1 MPKKKKIY
9 ILLSILVVVCIA
21 TLIVSNTEEKKEDI
35 KINGEVVLEINPGD
49 VTSLSWT
56 INKNTLSF
64 TKDETWSYDDD
75 NNFPLDETK
84 ISDLLGLFK
93 SFSSTY
99 IIENVTDYSQYGLSS
114 PACTIDIV
122 TADNSYTIKLGD
134 VSKMDSQ
141 RYVDIGDG
149 NVYLAAS
156 DPYDSYNIQLS
167 SLILNDEIP
176 SMSEVTSL
184 TFKGNENYTI
194 TREDETSLSGDDK
207 YFVDG
212 KSLDNDLF
220 NNYMSTIKNL
230 DLYNCV
236 TYNVTDEQLK
246 EFGLDNPELTI
257 IVGYT
262 SKDGEENQ
270 ELNLYV
276 SSNVEQLEKYNNA
289 KDDDKDADSVTR
301 YIRVGD
307 SKIIYS
313 ISSTKYETLTSNSYN
328 DLRHQEVFPGD
339 FDSITS
345 IDITLDGNTYTFT
358 KDDDTFKYND
368 EEIEITTLRNAITSF
383 DVDSFT
389 SDKSS
394 SQKEVSITLNLDNEN
409 YPTYKMDFYRYD
421 GVSCLLYVDDK
432 PYAYVSR
439 SNAVDIIES
448 INSIV
453 LN

>member
-9 ILLSILVVVCIA
+9 ILLTILVVVCVA

-35 KINGEVVLEINPGD
+35 KTNGEVVLEINPSD

-64 TKDETWSYDDD
+64 TKNETWSYDDD

-84 ISDLLGLFK
+84 ISELLGLFK

-99 IIENVTDYSQYGLSS
+99 VIENVTDYSQYGLSS
-114 PACTIDIV
+114 PTCTIDIL
-122 TADNSYTIKLGD
+122 ANDDSYTIKLGD

-176 SMSEVTSL
+176 SMKEVTSL

-194 TREDETSLSGDDK
+194 TKEDHTSLSGEDK

-230 DLYNCV
+230 SLYNCV

-257 IVGYT
+257 TVAYT
-262 SKDGEENQ
+262 SNDGEENQ

-289 KDDDKDADSVTR
+289 SDDEKDADSVTR

-313 ISSTKYETLTSNSYN
+313 LSSTKYETLISNSYN
-328 DLRHQEVFPGD
+328 NLRHQEVFPGD
-339 FDSITS
+339 FDSVTS

-358 KDDDTFKYND
+358 KDNDAYKYND
-368 EEIEITTLRNAITSF
+368 EEIELTTLRNAITSF
-383 DVDSFT
+383 NVDNFT
-389 SDKSS
+389 SDTSS

-421 GVSCLLYVDDK
+421 GTSCLLYVDDK
-432 PYAYVSR
+432 PYAYVTR
-439 SNAVDIIES
+439 SGVVDIIEA
-448 INSIV
+448 INTIV

>member
-9 ILLSILVVVCIA
+9 ILLSILVVVCVA

-35 KINGEVVLEINPGD
+35 KTNGEVVLEINPSD

-75 NNFPLDETK
+75 TNFPLDDTK

-99 IIENVTDYSQYGLSS
+99 VIENVTDYSQYGLSS
-114 PACTIDIV
+114 PTCTIDIT
-122 TADNSYTIKLGD
+122 TADNSYTIKLGN

-176 SMSEVTSL
+176 SMKEVTSL

-194 TREDETSLSGDDK
+194 TKEDETSLSGNDR

-230 DLYNCV
+230 SLYNCV
-236 TYNVTDEQLK
+236 TYNVTEDELK

-257 IVGYT
+257 TIGYT
-262 SKDGEENQ
+262 SNDDEENQ

-289 KDDDKDADSVTR
+289 SDEDKDADSVTR

-313 ISSTKYETLTSNSYN
+313 LSSTKYETLTSNSYD

-339 FDSITS
+339 FDSVTS
-345 IDITLDGNTYTFT
+345 IDITLDDNTYTFT
-358 KDDDTFKYND
+358 KDDDTYKYND
-368 EEIEITTLRNAITSF
+368 EEIELTTLRNAITSF

-389 SDKSS
+389 SDTSVG
-394 SQKEVSITLNLDNEN
+394 QKEVSITLNLDNEN
-409 YPTYKMDFYRYD
+409 YPSYKMDFYRYD
-421 GVSCLLYVDDK
+421 GTSCLLYVDDK
-432 PYAYVSR
+432 PYAYVTR
-439 SNAVDIIES
+439 SNVVDIIEA
-448 INSIV
+448 INAIV

>member
-9 ILLSILVVVCIA
+9 ILLSILVVVCVA

-35 KINGEVVLEINPGD
+35 KTNGEVVLEINPSD

-64 TKDETWSYDDD
+64 TKGETWSYDDD

-114 PACTIDIV
+114 PTCTIDIT

-176 SMSEVTSL
+176 SMKEVTSL

-194 TREDETSLSGDDK
+194 TKEDSTSLSGEDK

-230 DLYNCV
+230 SLYNCV

-257 IVGYT
+257 TVGYT
-262 SKDGEENQ
+262 SNDGEENQ

-289 KDDDKDADSVTR
+289 SDDDKDSDSVTR

-313 ISSTKYETLTSNSYN
+313 LSSTKYETLTSNSYN

-339 FDSITS
+339 FDSVTS
-345 IDITLDGNTYTFT
+345 VDITLDGNTYTFT
-358 KDDDTFKYND
+358 KDDDTYKYND
-368 EEIEITTLRNAITSF
+368 EEIELTTLRNAITSF
-383 DVDSFT
+383 NVDSFT
-389 SDKSS
+389 SDTSS
-394 SQKEVSITLNLDNEN
+394 NQKEVSITLKLDNEN

-421 GVSCLLYVDDK
+421 GTSCLLYIDDK
-432 PYAYVSR
+432 PYAYVTR
-439 SNAVDIIES
+439 SGVVDIIEA
-448 INSIV
+448 INAIV